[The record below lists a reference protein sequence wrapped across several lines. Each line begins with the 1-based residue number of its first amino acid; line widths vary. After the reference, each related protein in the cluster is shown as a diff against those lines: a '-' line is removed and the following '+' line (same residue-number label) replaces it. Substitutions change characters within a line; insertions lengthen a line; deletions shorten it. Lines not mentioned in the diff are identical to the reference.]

1 MKTFHQQLALSL
13 WEEHISHAKGI
24 PLERDRAADSLLPK
38 GQPALRHHCYVFPTK
53 RAGVFFRQA
62 LLRQFTCPSPTG
74 CLWHGKGFHPNPK
87 GTRGTGFFLPAIL
100 TIEEFIEKLTRQSIT
115 DELTLLFELFK
126 LYQQRDLSLWEKGLD
141 FDRFYAW
148 GRVILKDYDEIDR
161 YLADASKIY
170 SGLQELKEIEHV
182 FGFNEDLREIM
193 ANFRSLTDKQEKTR
207 LLTEFLKIWEAVGK
221 VYVRFQKVLLEKH
234 YAYAGMLYRRL
245 AEGIGES
252 SFEHP
257 FRFYHFC
264 GFNALS
270 RAEEEIFDQLYQ
282 REMAQMYW
290 DVDALYM
297 DDPRE
302 EAGHFLRQYREKWPD
317 AVWLHMDSRL
327 GRKAVTISAVAQ
339 SVGQAHVAAQILGR
353 AADTATGGTGQCRN
367 PEQTAI
373 VLADEKLLL
382 PVLYALPL
390 EEHRVNVSM
399 GYPVK
404 FTVAYDLADSFL
416 DLYRKA
422 RAQGENLL
430 VNLADL
436 KPVLSNAYLSALE
449 PQLYEKVIG
458 WSNRNKKNRLSLE
471 ELAGQLERPE
481 LKLLFAA
488 APHPKGTGWQ
498 SLFEKLTD
506 YLTQVF
512 YHFQGK
518 DESQRDSPQRG
529 RHKTDLEF
537 IYFFL
542 REFNKISSY
551 LHEKGEE
558 FSLKLVKKLV
568 REHFSVAK
576 IPFEGEPVEGF
587 QIMGFL
593 ETRTLDFKNVIV
605 LSANEGKVPQQ
616 RSMSSYIPYALRK
629 VFGLPTFEEQ
639 DALYAYHF
647 KRLLQRAENVHFIY
661 DSEVGRDSSG
671 EQSRFILQQLLKY
684 KGFPDIQVK
693 KQQFTGRLN
702 PPVPLGVA
710 APGQQMVIPKT
721 PEVLAAMNCY
731 LADPK
736 GAREQGTK
744 FLSPTSLTTY
754 ITCPLRFYFQYVLRI
769 KEQEE
774 AAEEIDARNFGIVV
788 HEVLELLYQPWLG
801 REIDRQQIAALEK
814 LVEKKVAEVLEKKE
828 IVQEFQELA
837 GKDLLT
843 RQIMQRLVAKI
854 LKLDQE
860 QAPFTV
866 KGLERDDLDYQIALA
881 DGQKVKLGGTVDR
894 IDEKAGITRII
905 DYKTGGV
912 KLASNSLKKPVA
924 EYMAQYFTNPDL
936 KSGFQGYFYGLLMR
950 KELSDGEFRV
960 GILGMRELNKGIQ
973 WLQGNRSIAPDYLQ
987 AFEEQLKSLVQ
998 EIYDSAIPFKQT
1010 EDVKHCGYCPYN
1022 RICFIS
1028 SQ

>member
-1 MKTFHQQLALSL
+1 MRSFHQQLALSL

-24 PLERDRAADSLLPK
+24 PSQRDAFGMGRDRAADSLLPK
-38 GQPALRHHCYVFPTK
+38 GQAALRHQCYVFPTK
-53 RAGVFFRQA
+53 RAGVFFKQA
-62 LLRQFTCPSPTG
+62 LLQQFR
-74 CLWHGKGFHPNPK
+74 GFH
-87 GTRGTGFFLPAIL
+87 FFLPAIL
-100 TIEEFIEKLTRQSIT
+100 TIEEFIEKLTRQSVT
-115 DELTLLFELFK
+115 DELTLLFELFR

-182 FGFNEDLREIM
+182 FGFNEDLREII
-193 ANFRSLTDKQEKTR
+193 ANFRSITDKQEKTR
-207 LLTEFLKIWEAVGK
+207 LLTEFLKIWQAVGK
-221 VYVRFQKVLLEKH
+221 VYVRFQEVLLEKH

-245 AEGIGES
+245 AEGIGET

-270 RAEEEIFDQLYQ
+270 RAEEEIFDRLYQ
-282 REMAQMYW
+282 RKMAQMYW

-302 EAGHFLRQYREKWPD
+302 EAGHFLRQYRKKWPD
-317 AVWLHMDSRL
+317 AVWLTMDSRL

-339 SVGQAHVAAQILGR
+339 SVGQAHVAAQILGQ
-353 AADTATGGTGQCRN
+353 AADTATGGTGQCRK

-404 FTVAYDLADSFL
+404 FTVAYDLVDSFL

-436 KPVLSNAYLSALE
+436 KPVLSNAYLSALQ
-449 PQLYEKVIG
+449 PQVYEKVMG
-458 WSNRNKKNRLSLE
+458 WSNDNKKNRLSLK
-471 ELAGQLERPE
+471 ELAGQLEKPE
-481 LKLLFAA
+481 LKALFAA
-488 APHPKGTGWQ
+488 ATHPKGTGWQ

-512 YHFQGK
+512 HHFQGK
-518 DESQRDSPQRG
+518 DESQRD

-558 FSLKLVKKLV
+558 LSLKLVKKLV
-568 REHFSVAK
+568 REHFSVAR

-616 RSMSSYIPYALRK
+616 RSMNSYIPYALRK

-639 DALYAYHF
+639 DAIYAYHF

-661 DSEVGRDSSG
+661 DAEVGRDSSG

-684 KGFPDIQVK
+684 KGFPNIQVK
-693 KQQFTGRLN
+693 TRQFTGKLN

-710 APGQQMVIPKT
+710 ASGQQMAIPKT
-721 PEVLAAMNCY
+721 AAVLAAMNCY
-731 LADPK
+731 LAD
-736 GAREQGTK
+736 GGK

-754 ITCPLRFYFQYVLRI
+754 ITCPLRFYFQYVLGI

-774 AAEEIDARNFGIVV
+774 AVEEIDARNFGVVV

-801 REIDRQQIAALEK
+801 KEISQSQIATLEK
-814 LVEKKVAEVLEKKE
+814 LVEKKVAEVLEKNE

-860 QAPFTV
+860 QAPFTL
-866 KGLERDDLDYQIALA
+866 KGLERKGLDYQIALA

-894 IDEKAGITRII
+894 IDEKAGITRIL
-905 DYKTGGV
+905 DYKTGRV
-912 KLASNSLKKPVA
+912 KLAPAASLKKPVA
-924 EYMAQYFTNPDL
+924 EYMTQYFKDLDL

-950 KELSDGEFRV
+950 KELSGEFRV
-960 GILGMRELNKGIQ
+960 GILGMRELNKGTQ
-973 WLQGNRSIAPDYLQ
+973 WLQENRSITPDYLQ
-987 AFEEQLKSLVQ
+987 AFEEQLKGMVQ
-998 EIYDSAIPFKQT
+998 EIYDPTIPFKQT
-1010 EDVKHCGYCPYN
+1010 EDLKHCDHCPYN
-1022 RICFIS
+1022 RICG
-1028 SQ
+1028 Q

>member
-1 MKTFHQQLALSL
+1 MRSFHQQLALSL
-13 WEEHISHAKGI
+13 LSLWGWEEHISQPQRDK
-24 PLERDRAADSLLPK
+24 RDRSADSL
-38 GQPALRHHCYVFPTK
+38 PALRHQCYVFPTK
-53 RAGVFFRQA
+53 RAGVFFKKA
-62 LLRQFTCPSPTG
+62 LLRQF
-74 CLWHGKGFHPNPK
+74 KGSHPK
-87 GTRGTGFFLPAIL
+87 GTGFFLPAIL
-100 TIEEFIEKLTRQSIT
+100 TIEEFIEKLTRQSVT
-115 DELTLLFELFK
+115 DELTLLFELFR
-126 LYQQRDLSLWEKGLD
+126 LYQQREKDLD

-161 YLADASKIY
+161 YLANASEIY
-170 SGLQELKEIEHV
+170 SDLQQLKEVEHV
-182 FGFNEDLREIM
+182 FGFNDELREIM
-193 ANFRSLTDKQEKTR
+193 ANFRSLTDKQEKNR
-207 LLTEFLKIWEAVGK
+207 MLTKFLKIWQAVGK
-221 VYVRFQKVLLEKH
+221 VYVRFQEVLLEKH

-245 AEGIGES
+245 AEGVGET

-302 EAGHFLRQYREKWPD
+302 EAGHFLRQYRKKWPD
-317 AVWLHMDSRL
+317 TVWLTMDSRV
-327 GRKAVTISAVAQ
+327 GHKAVTISAVAQ
-339 SVGQAHVAAQILGR
+339 SVGQAHVAAQILSQ
-353 AADTATGGTGQCRN
+353 AAEECQN
-367 PEQTAI
+367 PEQMAI
-373 VLADEKLLL
+373 VLPDEKLLL
-382 PVLYALPL
+382 PLLYALPL

-404 FTVAYDLADSFL
+404 FTVAYDLVDSFL

-430 VNLADL
+430 VNLAQL

-449 PQLYEKVIG
+449 PQVYEKVIG
-458 WSNRNKKNRLSLE
+458 WSNDNKKNRLSLE
-471 ELAGQLERPE
+471 ELAGQLEKPE
-481 LKLLFAA
+481 LKSLFAA
-488 APHPKGTGWQ
+488 STHPKGTGWQ
-498 SLFEKLTD
+498 SLLQSLTD

-512 YHFQGK
+512 YHFEGK
-518 DESQRDSPQRG
+518 DESQRD

-542 REFNKISSY
+542 KEFNKISGY
-551 LHEKGEE
+551 LHEKGEGL
-558 FSLKLVKKLV
+558 SLKIVKKLV
-568 REHFSVAK
+568 REHFKFAK

-593 ETRTLDFKNVIV
+593 ETRTLDFKNVMV

-639 DALYAYHF
+639 DARYAYHF

-661 DSEVGRDSSG
+661 DSEVGSDSSG

-684 KGFPDIQVK
+684 KGRPNIQVK
-693 KQQFTGRLN
+693 TRQFTGRLN
-702 PPVPLGVA
+702 PVA
-710 APGQQMVIPKT
+710 ASEQQMAIDKT
-721 PEVLAAMNCY
+721 PGVLAAMNCY
-731 LADPK
+731 LADGGK
-736 GAREQGTK
+736 S
-744 FLSPTSLTTY
+744 LSPTSLTTY
-754 ITCPLRFYFQYVLRI
+754 VTCPLRFYFQYVLRI

-801 REIDRQQIAALEK
+801 KEISQSQIAALEK
-814 LVEKKVAEVLEKKE
+814 LVEKKVAEVLEKND

-843 RQIMQRLVAKI
+843 RQIMQRLITKI
-854 LKLDQE
+854 LKLDQK

-866 KGLERDDLDYQIALA
+866 KELERKYQDYLIALPKGTGA

-894 IDEKAGITRII
+894 IDEKAGITRIL
-905 DYKTGGV
+905 DYKTGRV
-912 KLASNSLKKPVA
+912 KLAPAADLKKPVA
-924 EYMAQYFTNPDL
+924 EYIAQYFTNPDL

-950 KELSDGEFRV
+950 KELAGEFQI
-960 GILGMRELNKGIQ
+960 GILGMRQLNKGTQ
-973 WLQGNRSIAPDYLQ
+973 WLQGGRSIAPDYLQ
-987 AFEEQLKSLVQ
+987 AFEEQLKAMVQ
-998 EIYDSAIPFKQT
+998 EIYDPTIPFKQT
-1010 EDVKHCGYCPYN
+1010 EDIKHCGYCPYN
-1022 RICFIS
+1022 RICG
-1028 SQ
+1028 Q